1 MKVGMEKGFK
11 IGKRIGMILDKTFPP
26 DPRVENEAIELQ
38 KQGHQVFLFCL
49 TYTNQK
55 KNERI
60 SGIEVVR
67 YSSNKI
73 EYKLSALAYTIPF
86 YSYLM
91 KNKIADFLAI
101 YKIDVIHAHDMVV
114 AEAVFLANKKQL
126 PVVLDLHENRPQI
139 MKFYPHLKKFPANVL
154 ISVKKWQRKEAELIN
169 KASKLIVVTEEA
181 KKEVLTRTQIKAT
194 NIAVV
199 PNTVRKSFYQN
210 IETSAKKDTTF
221 NLLYI
226 GDTGERRGLKTVIE
240 SLPELQKSIKNIRFV
255 IVGKVSSELENSVNK
270 LALNKVVI
278 FEGWQNESTFQNYIV
293 NSDVCLSPLHRNIHH
308 DTTYANKLFQ
318 YMSLGI
324 PLLVSNATAQE
335 NLVKHVNSGLV
346 HEAKNVA
353 DFTAKVLE
361 LYHNTSLRET
371 LAINGKE
378 FVNNRFTWDKTSE
391 ELINLY
397 ANL

>member
-1 MKVGMEKGFK
+1 MKKDIK

-26 DPRVENEAIELQ
+26 DPRVENEAIELL

-49 TYTNQK
+49 TYRNQK
-55 KNERI
+55 KNELVN
-60 SGIEVVR
+60 GIEVVR

-86 YSYLM
+86 YSYFM
-91 KNKIADFLAI
+91 KNKIADFLEL
-101 YKIDVIHAHDMVV
+101 YKIDVIHVHDMVV

-139 MKFYPHLKKFPANVL
+139 MKFYPHLKKFPANIL
-154 ISVKKWQRKEAELIN
+154 ISIKKWQRKEAELIN
-169 KASKLIVVTEEA
+169 KVSKLIVVTEEA
-181 KKEVLTRTQIKAT
+181 KKEILSRTKIKAT

-210 IETSAKKDTTF
+210 IKTSSKKDTTF

-255 IVGKVSSELENSVNK
+255 IVGKVSTELKNIVNK
-270 LALNKVVI
+270 LVLNDVVI
-278 FEGWQNESTFQNYIV
+278 FEGWQNESTFQKYIID
-293 NSDVCLSPLHRNIHH
+293 SDVCLSPLHRNIHH

-335 NLVKHVNSGLV
+335 NLVKRVNSGLV
-346 HEAKNVA
+346 HEAENIA
-353 DFTAKVLE
+353 DFTAKIFE
-361 LYHNTSLRET
+361 LYNNTSLRKT